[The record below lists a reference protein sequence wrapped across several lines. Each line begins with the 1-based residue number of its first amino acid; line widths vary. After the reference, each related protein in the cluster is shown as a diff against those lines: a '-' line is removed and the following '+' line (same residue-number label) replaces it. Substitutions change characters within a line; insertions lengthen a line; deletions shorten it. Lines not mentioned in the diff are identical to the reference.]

1 MKSSVKKILGWTAVA
16 ALALPMA
23 LSGGISISSG
33 VPTAHAVSVDT
44 DSPLGT
50 NKIVNIAKATNP
62 AVVNVRTKAKVK
74 PASRGFSPGNPFE
87 RFLPPQQHRQQPAP
101 ERGGS
106 GSGFIIGNE
115 GYILTNHHV
124 VDGADQV
131 LVTLGQ
137 GHEEREVP
145 AKLIGSDPKT
155 DIALIQIESNATGTL
170 PHLELGNSD
179 KLEVGEWVVA
189 IGNPFGLSHT
199 VTTGIISAKGR
210 SMGGPYDNFIQTDA
224 SINPGNSGG
233 PLINMKGDVIGI
245 NTAIISQSGGNVG
258 IGFAIPSAQ
267 VTEIVADLQ
276 ANGSVKRGW
285 LGVQIQGLNEEI
297 AASLGLEGNKGALI
311 VDVQADSPAEKGELK
326 SGDVVLD
333 FDGSDIE
340 TVRDLT
346 RLVAKTQADDSV
358 EIGVWRDGKRRELD
372 VRIGALE
379 PEPSQVANA
388 SQPSHGKLGL
398 ELSPLTPD
406 ARRQFRIPDEVEGA
420 LVVMVDPQGPAASK
434 GVRPGDVISMVG
446 QQPVATPKDVR
457 KQLDSAIDAERDHV
471 LMRIE
476 RNGGA
481 RFIAMKLA

>member
-1 MKSSVKKILGWTAVA
+1 MKSSVKKIMGWAAVA
-16 ALALPMA
+16 AIALPMA
-23 LSGGISISSG
+23 LSGGISITSG
-33 VPTAHAVSVDT
+33 VPAAHAVSVET

-74 PASRGFSPGNPFE
+74 PTSRGFAPGNPFE
-87 RFLPPQQHRQQPAP
+87 RFMPPQQRRQQPAP

-106 GSGFIIGNE
+106 GSGFIIGKE

-155 DIALIQIESNATGTL
+155 DIALIQIDHKAVDSL

-258 IGFAIPSAQ
+258 IGFAIPSNL
-267 VTEIVADLQ
+267 VMEIVEQLKEK
-276 ANGSVKRGW
+276 GKVTRGW
-285 LGVQIQGLNEEI
+285 LGVMIQKITPDLADSFGLKE
-297 AASLGLEGNKGALI
+297 ASGAL
-311 VDVQADSPAEKGELK
+311 VNQVAPRGPAEKGGILR
-326 SGDVVLD
+326 GDVIVKFENRKISSIDELP
-333 FDGSDIE
+333 
-340 TVRDLT
+340 
-346 RLVAKTQADDSV
+346 RLVASV
-358 EIGVWRDGKRRELD
+358 SPGTRV
-372 VRIGALE
+372 ALE
-379 PEPSQVANA
+379 VVREGRVQTV
-388 SQPSHGKLGL
+388 HVTIE
-398 ELSPLTPD
+398 ELAQPD
-406 ARRQFRIPDEVEGA
+406 ARA
-420 LVVMVDPQGPAASK
+420 
-434 GVRPGDVISMVG
+434 
-446 QQPVATPKDVR
+446 
-457 KQLDSAIDAERDHV
+457 
-471 LMRIE
+471 
-476 RNGGA
+476 
-481 RFIAMKLA
+481 

>member
-258 IGFAIPSAQ
+258 IGFAIPSNL
-267 VTEIVADLQ
+267 VMEIVQQLKEK
-276 ANGSVKRGW
+276 GKVTRGW
-285 LGVQIQGLNEEI
+285 LGVMIQKITPDLADSFGLKE
-297 AASLGLEGNKGALI
+297 ASGAL
-311 VDVQADSPAEKGELK
+311 VNQVAPRGPAEKGGILR
-326 SGDVVLD
+326 GDVIVKFENRKISSIDELP
-333 FDGSDIE
+333 
-340 TVRDLT
+340 
-346 RLVAKTQADDSV
+346 RLVASV
-358 EIGVWRDGKRRELD
+358 SPGTRV
-372 VRIGALE
+372 ALE
-379 PEPSQVANA
+379 VVREGRVQTV
-388 SQPSHGKLGL
+388 HVTI
-398 ELSPLTPD
+398 EELTPSD
-406 ARRQFRIPDEVEGA
+406 ARA
-420 LVVMVDPQGPAASK
+420 
-434 GVRPGDVISMVG
+434 
-446 QQPVATPKDVR
+446 
-457 KQLDSAIDAERDHV
+457 
-471 LMRIE
+471 
-476 RNGGA
+476 
-481 RFIAMKLA
+481 

>member
-1 MKSSVKKILGWTAVA
+1 MKSSVKKIMGWAAVA

-23 LSGGISISSG
+23 LSGGISITSG
-33 VPTAHAVSVDT
+33 VPAAHAVSVDT

-74 PASRGFSPGNPFE
+74 PASRGFDPGNPFE
-87 RFLPPQQHRQQPAP
+87 RFMPPQHRRQQPAP
-101 ERGGS
+101 EGGGS
-106 GSGFIIGNE
+106 GSGFIIGKE

-155 DIALIQIESNATGTL
+155 DIALIQIERNAVDTL

-258 IGFAIPSAQ
+258 IGFAIPSNL
-267 VTEIVADLQ
+267 VMEIVEQLKEK
-276 ANGSVKRGW
+276 GKVTRGW
-285 LGVQIQGLNEEI
+285 LGVMIQKITPDLADSFGLKE
-297 AASLGLEGNKGALI
+297 ASGAL
-311 VDVQADSPAEKGELK
+311 VNQVAPRGPAEKGGILR
-326 SGDVVLD
+326 GDVIVKFENRKISSIDELP
-333 FDGSDIE
+333 
-340 TVRDLT
+340 
-346 RLVAKTQADDSV
+346 RLVASV
-358 EIGVWRDGKRRELD
+358 SPGTRV
-372 VRIGALE
+372 ALE
-379 PEPSQVANA
+379 VVREGRVQTV
-388 SQPSHGKLGL
+388 HVTIE
-398 ELSPLTPD
+398 ELAQPD
-406 ARRQFRIPDEVEGA
+406 ARA
-420 LVVMVDPQGPAASK
+420 
-434 GVRPGDVISMVG
+434 
-446 QQPVATPKDVR
+446 
-457 KQLDSAIDAERDHV
+457 
-471 LMRIE
+471 
-476 RNGGA
+476 
-481 RFIAMKLA
+481 